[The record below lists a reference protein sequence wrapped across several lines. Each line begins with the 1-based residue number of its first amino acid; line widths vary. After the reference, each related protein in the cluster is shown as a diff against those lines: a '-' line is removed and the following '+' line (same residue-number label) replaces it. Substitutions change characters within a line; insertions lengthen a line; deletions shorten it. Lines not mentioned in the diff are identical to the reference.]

1 MKKLVL
7 ILSIISLS
15 VGCTKS
21 ADKKDAAQ
29 KVPEVKDLLMQ
40 ELTPGSG
47 AEAKDGDVIKVNYRG
62 TFLDGKEFDS
72 SYSRNQPFE
81 FTLGAKQVIEGWD
94 IGVRGMKVGGKRVLL
109 VPPKMAY
116 GDKGAGGIIPP
127 NTPLKF
133 EVELLEIVKS
143 NKKDSKKETKKAAK
157 KDSPKESKEVT
168 PAVSAAPAAPAE
180 SKEVT
185 K

>member
-7 ILSIISLS
+7 FLSIISLS

-21 ADKKDAAQ
+21 ADKKDAQ
-29 KVPEVKDLLMQ
+29 EKQIPEVKDLLMQ
-40 ELTPGSG
+40 EVVAGSG
-47 AEAKDGDVIKVNYRG
+47 DEAKDGNVLKVNYKG

-72 SYSRNQPFE
+72 SYSRKQPFE
-81 FTLGAKQVIEGWD
+81 FTLGKKQVIEGWD
-94 IGVRGMKVGGKRVLL
+94 IGIRGMKVGGKRILV

-116 GDKGAGGIIPP
+116 GEKGAGGIIPP

-133 EVELLEIVKS
+133 EVELLEIV
-143 NKKDSKKETKKAAK
+143 NADKKDSKKTPTKKEAK
-157 KDSPKESKEVT
+157 KEMKKEAT
-168 PAVSAAPAAPAE
+168 AAAPAPTVE
-180 SKEVT
+180 PKEVT